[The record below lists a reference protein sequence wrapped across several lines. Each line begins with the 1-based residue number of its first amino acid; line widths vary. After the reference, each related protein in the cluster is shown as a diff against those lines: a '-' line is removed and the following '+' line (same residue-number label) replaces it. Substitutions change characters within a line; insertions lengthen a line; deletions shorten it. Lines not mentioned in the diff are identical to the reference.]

1 MIVQRV
7 SCLIFFLILSFYI
20 ANAQVKLP
28 DSILATLNNQHP
40 RLLVTSLA
48 DFEAIKKKIPADE
61 YLVQCQTNVLHE
73 ADSILTAPVCWYH
86 IPDGLRL
93 LVMSRN
99 VLNRSY
105 VLSMAYRLTN
115 NKKYADRLY
124 KDLLSASQFP
134 DWNPRHFL
142 DVAEMTHAFAIGYDW
157 LFDVWTKDQKQ
168 VIKMAIIEK
177 GLLRGKLFYDR
188 LVPPNTT
195 AVDFPKSN
203 SNWNS
208 VCNSGMSIGA
218 LAIADEEPLLAQAII
233 KNAIASI
240 PIALKAYEPDGG
252 FGEGPSY
259 WGYAMKYN
267 VAMMASL
274 ESALGNDFGI
284 SKFSG
289 LSVTGNFPIAMS
301 GATGMPY
308 QYADAWP
315 NLVNSPVYFWLANK
329 YSNPLYVDYVKK
341 VSDKS
346 VLDLLWYSN
355 PITKTDLPLDNFFT
369 NVNVAS
375 LRSAWHD
382 KNAWFVGIKGGSN
395 QDNHCHLDLG
405 SFIVEKNNIRWFAD
419 LGVDSYDLPGYFDK
433 VKQRWTYYRTRAEGH
448 NTLVINPDNQPD
460 QALFAKASITSFQ
473 TKKDRSF
480 ALIDLTE
487 AYQNKVSSAQRG
499 IALINKNQ
507 VLIQDEIK
515 AEKPF
520 ELYWFAHTPAE
531 ISLSDKGK
539 IATLQM
545 QGKRMVAE
553 IISPANASFE
563 VMAAELLSTS
573 LQSVGNNKNKGSK
586 KLAIHLTNVTQT
598 TISVS
603 FKEEGYQAKT
613 LLIPLKK
620 W

>member
-1 MIVQRV
+1 M
-7 SCLIFFLILSFYI
+7 ILSFYN

-48 DFEAIKKKIPADE
+48 DFAAIKKKIPTDE

-105 VLSMAYRLTN
+105 VLSMAYRLSN

-124 KDLLSASQFP
+124 KDLLAASQFP

-177 GLLRGKLFYDR
+177 GLLRGKMFYDNIIS
-188 LVPPNTT
+188 PKTT
-195 AVDFPKSN
+195 AVHFPTTN

-208 VCNSGMSIGA
+208 VCNSGMTVGA
-218 LAIADEEPLLAQAII
+218 LAIADEEPLLASFII
-233 KNAIASI
+233 KNAVKSI
-240 PIALKAYEPDGG
+240 PIALRAYVPDGG

-259 WGYAMKYN
+259 WSYAMKYN

-274 ESALGNDFGI
+274 ESALGSDFGLTK
-284 SKFSG
+284 SQG
-289 LSVTGNFPIAMS
+289 LSVTGNFPIAMN

-315 NLVNSPVYFWLANK
+315 NVVNSPVYFWLANK

-355 PITKTDLPLDNFFT
+355 PNTKTELPLDNIFT
-369 NVNVAS
+369 AVNVAS
-375 LRSAWHD
+375 LRSAWND

-405 SFIVEKNNIRWFAD
+405 SFIVEKNNIRWFTD

-433 VKQRWTYYRTRAEGH
+433 AKQRWTYYRTRAEGH
-448 NTLVINPDNQPD
+448 NTLVINPDTLPD
-460 QALFAKASITSFQ
+460 QNLFAKAKITRFVSGND
-473 TKKDRSF
+473 KSF
-480 ALIDLTE
+480 AVVDLSE
-487 AYQNKVSSAQRG
+487 AYTKNVTVAQRG

-507 VLIQDEIK
+507 VIIQDEIK

-520 ELYWFAHTPAE
+520 ELYWFAHTPAN
-531 ISLSDKGK
+531 ITLSSNNKK
-539 IATLQM
+539 ATLEID
-545 QGKRMVAE
+545 GKKMVAE
-553 IISPANASFE
+553 IISPANASFQI
-563 VMAAELLSTS
+563 MKADLLATS
-573 LQSVGNNKNKGSK
+573 IQTDGNNKNKGTK
-586 KLAIHLTNVTQT
+586 KLGIHLKNVTQT

-603 FKEEGYQAKT
+603 FKEEGNKAKT
-613 LLIPLKK
+613 IVMPLEK